1 MRERSKEKRQLE
13 EENKGLREEN
23 EKQLKCSPGTK
34 KALVLLG
41 ETMKGHVAV
50 GCLHYIQN
58 KRDQRGSK

>member
-13 EENKGLREEN
+13 EENEALREEN

-34 KALVLLG
+34 KAMVLLG

-50 GCLHYIQN
+50 DCLRYMQN
-58 KRDQRGSK
+58 KRPREWG